1 MPALAVPY
9 LLPFAEAAGIAIAGL
24 GLMEISKQVQKFMDI
39 NPEETFKILTLL
51 APAQGIMALFNK
63 EAGEEGEGE
72 EVIEEGE
79 EIIDLDED
87 KPKSKKSK
95 KEIVLEEVRRAR
107 GPNPRGN
114 WASKDATGPAVSG
127 RGNVRRGL
135 EEAGKIPKDI
145 HKTYDPN
152 KPKFNW
158 RKFRKA
164 DGGRIGFEVGGS
176 TFDPS
181 TLDAQAR
188 SIYDAWISA
197 GHPEADVLA
206 YLKSR
211 NMYNV
216 EDLGIT
222 SIVNTAPVIGGDGG
236 GGGAGIISTQPSY
249 KYKSTFEP
257 GSKEWLTD
265 IGEGTIDEEDIT
277 WGTQWNELKHQY
289 GRLPTPFNLVR
300 MGITGAGNW
309 WDEQQKKYADI
320 REQKIQE
327 EIEAANLQ
335 AAMDAQ
341 QARATSA
348 ADLANIQQIQ
358 QYTGQGLSDY
368 RMDRPAS
375 ERQYTGHG
383 RSGMGRDPRDRMADG
398 GLATMFKRKR

>member
-1 MPALAVPY
+1 M
-9 LLPFAEAAGIAIAGL
+9 
-24 GLMEISKQVQKFMDI
+24 S
-39 NPEETFKILTLL
+39 
-51 APAQGIMALFNK
+51 
-63 EAGEEGEGE
+63 
-72 EVIEEGE
+72 
-79 EIIDLDED
+79 
-87 KPKSKKSK
+87 
-95 KEIVLEEVRRAR
+95 
-107 GPNPRGN
+107 
-114 WASKDATGPAVSG
+114 
-127 RGNVRRGL
+127 
-135 EEAGKIPKDI
+135 
-145 HKTYDPN
+145 
-152 KPKFNW
+152 
-158 RKFRKA
+158 
-164 DGGRIGFEVGGS
+164 
-176 TFDPS
+176 
-181 TLDAQAR
+181 
-188 SIYDAWISA
+188 
-197 GHPEADVLA
+197 DVA
-206 YLKSR
+206 
-211 NMYNV
+211 
-216 EDLGIT
+216 DLGIT
-222 SIVNTAPVIGGDGG
+222 SIVNTAPVIGGDGGG

-383 RSGMGRDPRDRMADG
+383 RSGMGRDRSELMADG